1 MNKHSLWEG
10 KTHGGTLGQKG
21 LFLFFRYM
29 SLSMGYAIL
38 SVVIPFYMIFNH
50 TGFKSIWYY
59 FSVIQRHGVVK
70 SFFKTYYNH
79 FLFGQTLLDKFVLF
93 AGRKNIFT
101 ISVTGQQLFD
111 EILSSEKGAIIA
123 SSHMGNFEISGYLL
137 HQSRKRINGLIYG
150 GENPVIQQY
159 RKTILEENNIFQIP
173 VKEDM
178 SHIFT
183 INQVLTRGE
192 ILCMPCDRVF
202 TGNKTIDIDFMGSQ
216 ATFPTGAYH
225 LAAIFDAPVLTLFV
239 MKESRRHYHIYLS
252 RIDQYPE
259 STHSAKEKVD
269 VLAHNYVLELERI
282 LKKYPEQ
289 WFNFYK
295 FWN

>member
-1 MNKHSLWEG
+1 
-10 KTHGGTLGQKG
+10 
-21 LFLFFRYM
+21 
-29 SLSMGYAIL
+29 
-38 SVVIPFYMIFNH
+38 
-50 TGFKSIWYY
+50 
-59 FSVIQRHGVVK
+59 
-70 SFFKTYYNH
+70 
-79 FLFGQTLLDKFVLF
+79 
-93 AGRKNIFT
+93 
-101 ISVTGQQLFD
+101 
-111 EILSSEKGAIIA
+111 
-123 SSHMGNFEISGYLL
+123 
-137 HQSRKRINGLIYG
+137 
-150 GENPVIQQY
+150 
-159 RKTILEENNIFQIP
+159 
-173 VKEDM
+173 M

-192 ILCMPCDRVF
+192 ILSMPCDRVF
-202 TGNKTIDIDFMGSQ
+202 TGNKKVELDFMGRK